1 MKELTILLPCLDEA
15 EAIAF
20 SIGEAQKFI
29 SKSGLDAEILVA
41 DNGSTDGSDE
51 IAKSLG
57 ARVLRIPERGY
68 GSAIRGGIAAA
79 EGKYI
84 IMADSDGS
92 YDLLNLEPFYFKLT
106 EGYSLVVGNR
116 FGGIDKGAMPLSHRY
131 FGVPLLS
138 LLARLRFKTDIR
150 DFHCGLRGFDRQKA
164 LSLGLSTTGME
175 FATEMIA
182 AFSKAGE
189 PVCQLPTLLR
199 RDLRSGRSKLRTIR
213 DGIRHLKFII
223 KGK

>member
-1 MKELTILLPCLDEA
+1 MKELTVLLPCLNEA

-20 SIGEAQKFI
+20 SIGEAQEFI

-57 ARVLRIPERGY
+57 ARVLRVPERGY
-68 GSAIRGGIAAA
+68 GSALRAGISAS

-84 IMADSDGS
+84 IMADCDGS
-92 YDLLNLEPFYFKLT
+92 YDLINLEPFYLKLT

-116 FGGIDKGAMPLSHRY
+116 FGGIEKGAMPLSHRY

-138 LLARLRFKTDIR
+138 LLGRIRFKTDIR

-164 LSLGLSTTGME
+164 LSLGLCSTGME
-175 FATEMIA
+175 FATELIA
-182 AFSKAGE
+182 AFSEAGE
-189 PVCQLPTLLR
+189 PICQLPATLR
-199 RDLRSGRSKLRTIR
+199 RDLRSGRSKLRALP
-213 DGIRHLKFII
+213 DGLRHLKFII